1 MKADLRKA
9 FATDRATLWHGD
21 CADIAS
27 VIAPESI
34 DAIVTDP
41 PAGISFMGKAWD
53 GDKGGRDQWIAWLRD
68 IMRTAMGLLKP
79 GGHALV
85 WALPRTSH
93 WTATAIEDAG
103 FEIRDVVVH
112 LFGTGFPKS
121 LDVSK
126 AIDDAAGAKRST
138 VGEYRMPIDSTAPG
152 RAPSQGLGY
161 ASTSTDGVGRTV
173 TAPATPDAARF
184 AGYGTALKPA
194 SEHWILARKPLAG
207 TVAANAIAYGTG
219 GLRIDDCR
227 IGYSSG
233 ADRAQAIVPQPDFA
247 TSNGVTTWLDAT
259 GRNGQSFD
267 PKTGRFPANVTLDE
281 EAARALDEMSG
292 PFMHSAGATRS
303 GSDDP
308 RPSPSG
314 SPWQGPAS
322 NDTGSMFR
330 IGDTGGASRFFYV
343 AKATRAEKDA
353 GLGHL
358 PLRTGGDATDREEGS
373 AGLNSPRAGSGRT
386 GGVRNHHPTVKSIA
400 LMRWLCRLITPPGG
414 IVLDLFAGSGTTG
427 LSALAEGLRFVGV
440 EREAEFVDIAAGRLA
455 HVECVAVPEM
465 AQGDAAKAE
474 PSQPSLFGSIGGAR

>member
-1 MKADLRKA
+1 MSAGLRRA
-9 FATDRATLWHGD
+9 FSTDRVTLWHGD
-21 CADIAS
+21 CASVAS

-68 IMRTAMGLLKP
+68 IMRTALGLLKP

-126 AIDDAAGAKRST
+126 AIDDAAGAKREIVGVKHGDKYPNGPGGNTFT
-138 VGEYRMPIDSTAPG
+138 VAGG
-152 RAPSQGLGY
+152 G
-161 ASTSTDGVGRTV
+161 DGTRIGPQPL

-207 TVAANAIAYGTG
+207 TVAANVVAYGTG

-227 IGYSSG
+227 IDAGSG
-233 ADRAQAIVPQPDFA
+233 RP
-247 TSNGVTTWLDAT
+247 T
-259 GRNGQSFD
+259 GAKSYGPSFD
-267 PKTGRFPANVTLDE
+267 TAHSFQSDPTTIGRFPANVTLDE
-281 EAARALDEMSG
+281 AAAALLDEQSG
-292 PFMHSAGATRS
+292 TLHAPGTN
-303 GSDDP
+303 GNK
-308 RPSPSG
+308 
-314 SPWQGPAS
+314 GP
-322 NDTGSMFR
+322 TGSGVFLDALGAVDQR
-330 IGDTGGASRFFYV
+330 ATYSDPGGASRFFYV

-353 GLGHL
+353 GLDHL
-358 PLRTGGDATDREEGS
+358 PLRTGGDATDREDGS

-414 IVLDLFAGSGTTG
+414 TVLDLFAGSGTTG
-427 LSALAEGLRFVGV
+427 LAALAEGLRFVGV
-440 EREAEFVDIAAGRLA
+440 EREAEFIDIAAGRLA
-455 HVECVAVPEM
+455 HVECVAVPEL
-465 AQGDAAKAE
+465 AQGDVAKDE

>member
-1 MKADLRKA
+1 MSAIRKA

-21 CADIAS
+21 CADVAS

-41 PAGISFMGKAWD
+41 PAGISFMGKSWD

-68 IMRTAMGLLKP
+68 VMRTAMGLLKP

-121 LDVSK
+121 LDISK
-126 AIDDAAGAKRST
+126 AIDAALGSDRPVIGKHPQPARSNNAVAIGAGWQDAPDITG
-138 VGEYRMPIDSTAPG
+138 PG
-152 RAPSQGLGY
+152 S
-161 ASTSTDGVGRTV
+161 
-173 TAPATPDAARF
+173 PDAARF

-227 IGYSSG
+227 IGTSKDVPAS
-233 ADRAQAIVPQPDFA
+233 APRDRVGQIAKGDER
-247 TSNGVTTWLDAT
+247 
-259 GRNGQSFD
+259 GRMMDTDGFN
-267 PKTGRFPANVTLDE
+267 PNVGRFPANVTLDE
-281 EAARALDEMSG
+281 GSAALLDEMSG
-292 PFMHSAGATRS
+292 SLTS
-303 GSDDP
+303 GRLGP
-308 RPSPSG
+308 GHGSG
-314 SPWQGPAS
+314 NSFGVGNGDKKPAPIS
-322 NDTGSMFR
+322 QEYG
-330 IGDTGGASRFFYV
+330 GDTGGASRFFYV
-343 AKATRAEKDA
+343 AKATRSEKDA
-353 GLGHL
+353 GLDHL

-373 AGLNSPRAGSGRT
+373 AALNSPRTGAGRL

-427 LSALAEGLRFVGV
+427 LAALAEGLRFVGV
-440 EREAEFVDIAAGRLA
+440 EREAEFVDVAAGRLA
-455 HVECVAVPEM
+455 HVECVGVPDLVQ
-465 AQGDAAKAE
+465 ADAPKVE
-474 PSQPSLFGSIGGAR
+474 PVQPSLFGAVAP

>member
-1 MKADLRKA
+1 MRKA
-9 FATDRATLWHGD
+9 FSTDRATLWHGD
-21 CADIAS
+21 CAHIAS

-53 GDKGGRDQWIAWLRD
+53 DDKGGRDQWVAWLRD
-68 IMRTAMGLLKP
+68 VMRTALSLLKP

-126 AIDDAAGAKRST
+126 AIDAAAGAAREV
-138 VGEYRMPIDSTAPG
+138 VGTKAGLPG
-152 RAPSQGLGY
+152 WSL
-161 ASTSTDGVGRTV
+161 ASSKGAAVYGGGIGGTGDPAKECAIA
-173 TAPATPDAARF
+173 APATSDAARF

-207 TVAANAIAYGTG
+207 TVAENAIAYGTG

-227 IGYSSG
+227 IGESK
-233 ADRAQAIVPQPDFA
+233 RVPVSVSTGGSLGWGTGSPDGDGK
-247 TSNGVTTWLDAT
+247 NPNV
-259 GRNGQSFD
+259 
-267 PKTGRFPANVTLDE
+267 GRFPANVTLDE
-281 EAARALDEMSG
+281 TAAALLDEQSG
-292 PFMHSAGATRS
+292 ECTS
-303 GSDDP
+303 GTKVGGIYGRGNGVHDGGHRAD
-308 RPSPSG
+308 G
-314 SPWQGPAS
+314 IACYA
-322 NDTGSMFR
+322 DA
-330 IGDTGGASRFFYV
+330 GGASRFFYV

-353 GLGHL
+353 GLDHL

-373 AGLNSPRAGSGRT
+373 AGLNSPRAGSGRM

-427 LSALAEGLRFVGV
+427 LAALAEGLRFVGV
-440 EREAEFVDIAAGRLA
+440 EREAEFVDVAAGRLA
-455 HVECVAVPEM
+455 HVECVPVPELTQDG
-465 AQGDAAKAE
+465 APKAAPA
-474 PSQPSLFGSIGGAR
+474 QPSLFDAIGGAR

>member
-1 MKADLRKA
+1 MRKA
-9 FATDRATLWHGD
+9 FSTDRATLWHGD
-21 CADIAS
+21 CANIAS

-53 GDKGGRDQWIAWLRD
+53 DDKGGRDQWVAWLRD
-68 IMRTAMGLLKP
+68 VMRTALSLLKP

-126 AIDDAAGAKRST
+126 AIDAAAGATREVLREKSYALSNDGGYSGGLNTNMPRSLSC
-138 VGEYRMPIDSTAPG
+138 EI
-152 RAPSQGLGY
+152 
-161 ASTSTDGVGRTV
+161 

-207 TVAANAIAYGTG
+207 TVAENAIAYGTG

-227 IGYSSG
+227 IGSDQISQHGRSG
-233 ADRAQAIVPQPDFA
+233 DLYGFTTAQKP
-247 TSNGVTTWLDAT
+247 G
-259 GRNGQSFD
+259 GQW
-267 PKTGRFPANVTLDE
+267 TGRFPANVTLDE
-281 EAARALDEMSG
+281 EAAALLDEQSG
-292 PFMHSAGATRS
+292 TLHAPGTN
-303 GSDDP
+303 GNK
-308 RPSPSG
+308 
-314 SPWQGPAS
+314 GP
-322 NDTGSMFR
+322 TGSGMFLDALGAVDQR
-330 IGDTGGASRFFYV
+330 ATYNDPGGASRFFYV

-353 GLGHL
+353 GLDHL

-373 AGLNSPRAGSGRT
+373 AGLNSPRAGSGRM

-427 LSALAEGLRFVGV
+427 LAALAEGLRFVGV
-440 EREAEFVDIAAGRLA
+440 EREAEFVDVAAGRLA
-455 HVECVAVPEM
+455 HVECVPVPELTQDG
-465 AQGDAAKAE
+465 APKAAPA
-474 PSQPSLFGSIGGAR
+474 QPSLFDAIGGAR